1 VLLINPP
8 WLSKDENIWNGV
20 KSAMPPLGLLS
31 IAAYAE
37 SKGYVVRVI
46 DVHIEKYT
54 AAELIE
60 KLKIA
65 QPKFVGMGVMT
76 ATSNAA
82 NQIARIVKKTIA
94 NCTVV
99 FGGVHP
105 EAMPE
110 ETLCNS
116 AVDIVVRGDGEETF
130 LSILQGKPLE
140 AIRGISYRK
149 GTTVVHNPASAVEMD
164 LDKYPFPAYH
174 LVPMHKYYPAIGAY
188 KRLPAINMLMT
199 RGCPEPASRI

>member
-1 VLLINPP
+1 
-8 WLSKDENIWNGV
+8 
-20 KSAMPPLGLLS
+20 M
-31 IAAYAE
+31 
-37 SKGYVVRVI
+37 I

-105 EAMPE
+105 EAR
-110 ETLCNS
+110 
-116 AVDIVVRGDGEETF
+116 AVRPIDCTGG
-130 LSILQGKPLE
+130 LG
-140 AIRGISYRK
+140 
-149 GTTVVHNPASAVEMD
+149 N
-164 LDKYPFPAYH
+164 
-174 LVPMHKYYPAIGAY
+174 
-188 KRLPAINMLMT
+188 
-199 RGCPEPASRI
+199 RGCGLGFHAAHRIHV